1 MTPEQNQYIV
11 LKKRSR
17 TKLVLNADSE
27 PEFDGWLKTLLSV
40 TERLKEV
47 EGLDKNATVESNL
60 TCVESERGRSRT
72 RGWGKAPVPTPRSK
86 TPSREDPPV
95 PGKRQME
102 VREDICKKIGHCHDS
117 LYPQPHT
124 PTHPYPAPS
133 KSDHESL
140 PLPPLTDNAC

>member
-27 PEFDGWLKTLLSV
+27 PEFEGWLKTLLSV
-40 TERLKEV
+40 TERLKEA
-47 EGLDKNATVESNL
+47 EGFDKYANVDPESNL
-60 TCVESERGRSRT
+60 TKVESERGRSRT

-102 VREDICKKIGHCHDS
+102 DKVREDIR
-117 LYPQPHT
+117 
-124 PTHPYPAPS
+124 
-133 KSDHESL
+133 
-140 PLPPLTDNAC
+140 

>member
-102 VREDICKKIGHCHDS
+102 VREDICKK
-117 LYPQPHT
+117 Y
-124 PTHPYPAPS
+124 
-133 KSDHESL
+133 
-140 PLPPLTDNAC
+140 

>member
-1 MTPEQNQYIV
+1 MSVETLEKSGDYVTPEQNQYIV

-27 PEFDGWLKTLLSV
+27 PEFEGWLKTLLSV
-40 TERLKEV
+40 TEQLKEA
-47 EGLDKNATVESNL
+47 EGHDKNATIDSESNL
-60 TCVESERGRSRT
+60 TKVESERGRSRT

-102 VREDICKKIGHCHDS
+102 DKVRQTGLQAARFVS
-117 LYPQPHT
+117 
-124 PTHPYPAPS
+124 
-133 KSDHESL
+133 
-140 PLPPLTDNAC
+140 

>member
-1 MTPEQNQYIV
+1 MTPEQNQYII

-27 PEFDGWLKTLLSV
+27 PEFEGWLKTLLSV
-40 TERLKEV
+40 TERLKEA
-47 EGLDKNATVESNL
+47 ERLDKNATIDPESNVSK
-60 TCVESERGRSRT
+60 VESERGRSRT

-102 VREDICKKIGHCHDS
+102 DKVRKDI
-117 LYPQPHT
+117 YYQP
-124 PTHPYPAPS
+124 PEIHPIPSNCRAPWCYIR
-133 KSDHESL
+133 L
-140 PLPPLTDNAC
+140 

>member
-1 MTPEQNQYIV
+1 METLEKSGDYVTPEQNQYIV

-27 PEFDGWLKTLLSV
+27 PEFEGWLKTLLSV
-40 TERLKEV
+40 TEELKEA
-47 EGLDKNATVESNL
+47 EGVGKNATVDSESNL
-60 TCVESERGRSRT
+60 TKVESERGRSRT

-102 VREDICKKIGHCHDS
+102 NKVRHTGCHCV
-117 LYPQPHT
+117 
-124 PTHPYPAPS
+124 
-133 KSDHESL
+133 
-140 PLPPLTDNAC
+140 

>member
-1 MTPEQNQYIV
+1 METLEKSGDYVTPEQNQYIV

-27 PEFDGWLKTLLSV
+27 PEFEGWLKTLLSV
-40 TERLKEV
+40 TEQLKES
-47 EGLDKNATVESNL
+47 EGLDSESNL
-60 TCVESERGRSRT
+60 TKVESERGRSRT

-102 VREDICKKIGHCHDS
+102 DKVRQTG
-117 LYPQPHT
+117 L
-124 PTHPYPAPS
+124 
-133 KSDHESL
+133 
-140 PLPPLTDNAC
+140 